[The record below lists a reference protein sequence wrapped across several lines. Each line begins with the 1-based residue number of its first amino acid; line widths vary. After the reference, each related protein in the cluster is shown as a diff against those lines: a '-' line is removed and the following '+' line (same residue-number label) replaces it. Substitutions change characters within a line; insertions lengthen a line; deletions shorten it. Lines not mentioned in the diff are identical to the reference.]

1 MSDLIL
7 FPIAT
12 EAGTEVKEK
21 TSSDGV
27 IDTTD
32 ATPPIPDQPPTP

>member
-1 MSDLIL
+1 MSDQIL
-7 FPIAT
+7 FPIAAET
-12 EAGTEVKEK
+12 EAEVKEK

-32 ATPPIPDQPPTP
+32 ATPPLPDQPPTP